1 MAENESKLV
10 NFRAGTAVQEQISAL
25 MKRWDCKQSAAILR
39 AIDEAVN
46 GKGLAVS
53 EGVGVAQKTY
63 ERAGRIENIVEEV
76 LELVQSSS
84 AAAPVVQD
92 SVESAEPPGDA
103 PFHPTCKHCGTSF
116 GAWNRFASICPGC
129 KALGHVGDS
138 RECSVCFENRGG
150 L

>member
-1 MAENESKLV
+1 MGQVNIRIADEKVEATRARLKEAAGKL
-10 NFRAGTAVQEQISAL
+10 GISQGDVL
-25 MKRWDCKQSAAILR
+25 ERGLDLV
-39 AIDEAVN
+39 EG
-46 GKGLAVS
+46 GKGLVVS
-53 EGVGVAQKTY
+53 EDVGVAQKTY

-84 AAAPVVQD
+84 AAAPVVQG
-92 SVESAEPPGDA
+92 SVESAVPAGDA
-103 PFHPTCKHCGTSF
+103 PFHPTCKHCGVSF